1 MCVPKQW
8 DNLPLNQR
16 DFQEHKSVIWLTRKS
31 LAYRD
36 TYVFKTR
43 SAYFGPEKN
52 FKFP

>member
-8 DNLPLNQR
+8 DNLPLNLR
-16 DFQEHKSVIWLTRKS
+16 DFQEHKSVNCLTRKG

-43 SAYFGPEKN
+43 SACFGPQKN
-52 FKFP
+52 FRFP